1 MLDPSTWRLIDW
13 PTDDP
18 PMIVV
23 VVDTEAE
30 FDWARQQPRRAMGVT
45 SVKRQAQTLPIFERY
60 GVRPTLVLDYPVS
73 STPEGYEFIR
83 DLHRSGACEIG
94 AHLQP
99 WDNPPFVEQTTDEN
113 SYPGNLPF
121 ELERDKLVRLT
132 RTIADN
138 IGVRPRIYKAGRYG
152 VGHATAQILAELG
165 YEIDVSVVPGTD
177 LRRKFGPD
185 FSHCGARPYWFGAD
199 PALLEIPLSIG
210 YTGLLA
216 PSGPMAYVLTMNER
230 LKALHVPGILAR
242 LGLVERITLDPRGH
256 LLCRAAP
263 TDPALLRSG
272 QRVFSFTYHSPSLAP
287 GNTPYVRSEADLRA
301 FLRRIEQ
308 YLDFFMGE
316 LGGRAAT
323 PFEIKALA
331 QRRSPAPCAGA
342 EARQAP
348 METSRTPSHRRG
360 GSNAALPR
368 RNPPTR
374 TPITP
379 TQPGR
384 GVRAQRARLAAIGI
398 SDARFQPLAA
408 APNPP
413 PGSALSRYCGKGWLA
428 RRKLRAAPPPDRRD
442 RPCSPK
448 PRQRRLAGRA
458 AAARRGPAAAWF
470 GAIRE
475 TIFPSTR

>member
-1 MLDPSTWRLIDW
+1 MIEW
-13 PTDDP
+13 PADDP
-18 PMIVV
+18 PMVVV

-30 FDWARQQPRRAMGVT
+30 FDWARQKPRRAMGMT

-60 GVRPTLVLDYPVS
+60 GVRPTFVLDYPVS

-83 DLHRSGACEIG
+83 DLHRSGICEIG

-99 WDNPPFVEQTTDEN
+99 WDNPPFVEQRTDEN

-121 ELERDKLVRLT
+121 ELEREKLVQLT

-138 IGVRPRIYKAGRYG
+138 IGIRPRIYKAGRYG
-152 VGHATAQILAELG
+152 VGQATAQILAELG

-216 PSGPMAYVLTMNER
+216 LSGSIAYMLTMNER

-242 LGLVERITLDPRGH
+242 LGLVERIALTPEGISFAEQRRLTL
-256 LLCRAAP
+256 
-263 TDPALLRSG
+263 ALLRKG
-272 QRVFSFTYHSPSLAP
+272 HRVFSFTYHSPSLAP

-308 YLDFFMGE
+308 YLDFFTGE

-331 QRRSPAPCAGA
+331 ERRSPL
-342 EARQAP
+342 Q
-348 METSRTPSHRRG
+348 RG
-360 GSNAALPR
+360 GPGA
-368 RNPPTR
+368 PT
-374 TPITP
+374 
-379 TQPGR
+379 
-384 GVRAQRARLAAIGI
+384 
-398 SDARFQPLAA
+398 
-408 APNPP
+408 
-413 PGSALSRYCGKGWLA
+413 
-428 RRKLRAAPPPDRRD
+428 
-442 RPCSPK
+442 SPK
-448 PRQRRLAGRA
+448 C
-458 AAARRGPAAAWF
+458 
-470 GAIRE
+470 
-475 TIFPSTR
+475 PSASA

>member
-1 MLDPSTWRLIDW
+1 MLDPNTWRMIDW
-13 PTDDP
+13 PADDP
-18 PMIVV
+18 PRIVV

-30 FDWARQQPRRAMGVT
+30 FDWERQKPRRAMGMT

-60 GVRPTLVLDYPVS
+60 GVRPTFVLDYPVS

-99 WDNPPFVEQTTDEN
+99 WDNPPFVEQRTDEN

-121 ELERDKLVRLT
+121 ELEREKLIELT

-138 IGVRPRIYKAGRYG
+138 IGIRPRIYKAGRYG

-185 FSHCGARPYWFGAD
+185 FSRCGARPYWFGTN

-210 YTGLLA
+210 YTGLL
-216 PSGPMAYVLTMNER
+216 SLNGSMAYVLTMNER
-230 LKALHVPGILAR
+230 LKSLHVPGILAR
-242 LGLVERITLDPRGH
+242 LGLVERIILTPEGISFAEQRRLTL
-256 LLCRAAP
+256 
-263 TDPALLRSG
+263 ALLRKG
-272 QRVFSFTYHSPSLAP
+272 HRVFSFTYHSPSLAP

-308 YLDFFMGE
+308 YLDFFIGD

-331 QRRSPAPCAGA
+331 ERRSAVREDASAVAKPIC
-342 EARQAP
+342 
-348 METSRTPSHRRG
+348 PS
-360 GSNAALPR
+360 
-368 RNPPTR
+368 
-374 TPITP
+374 
-379 TQPGR
+379 
-384 GVRAQRARLAAIGI
+384 
-398 SDARFQPLAA
+398 
-408 APNPP
+408 
-413 PGSALSRYCGKGWLA
+413 
-428 RRKLRAAPPPDRRD
+428 
-442 RPCSPK
+442 
-448 PRQRRLAGRA
+448 
-458 AAARRGPAAAWF
+458 
-470 GAIRE
+470 
-475 TIFPSTR
+475 PSL